1 MIVDLNPLPYR
12 FAIDIIKW
20 CVERDIDREKCLELI
35 EAMSIPAKD
44 WNKEIEWTLDIP
56 DKYITFFLI
65 KWSGRLSELQ
75 IQ

>member
-20 CVERDIDREKCLELI
+20 CAERDIDREKCLDLI
-35 EAMSIPAKD
+35 EAMSIPSKD
-44 WNKEIEWTLDIP
+44 WKKEIEWTLDIP
-56 DKYITFFLI
+56 DKYMTFFLL
-65 KWSGRLSELQ
+65 KWSGRLSESQ